1 MRRDALVRR
10 LRYASSRHPLL
21 RQFREWARDADA
33 TILLVGGA
41 VRDAALGRS
50 WKDIDLTVASGRD
63 RLLRAIE
70 ARYSTTGFRFRKRG
84 VTTWRVRLDGQDID
98 LVDATS
104 RGVDADLK
112 RRDLTINA
120 IGYDLVRQQLID
132 PTGGLRDLRAKRLRA
147 PSPRAFAED
156 PLRALRLARFSA
168 ALPEFRAQREAVS
181 AAIEVA
187 PKLRRVSVERVREEL
202 DKMLHA
208 PAPATGLARLRS
220 WGQLQPLLPELVPM
234 TGCAAGQDRPD
245 VWEHTLL
252 TIDASATR
260 PRLPSHRAVRE
271 SGELATLRWA
281 LLLHDISKPETFE
294 LRSDGRPTFHNHENL
309 GAKRADALLQRLRAP
324 NSMRLRVKQLIRLHL
339 RPGHL
344 ADSGPSARGLR
355 RLAREAGDDLDLLC
369 LHAACDA
376 YGSGGPGDRP
386 RWRRLGKVLR
396 ELPRVA
402 ARLAKIPGEPLL
414 TGSEVMRYGKIPA
427 GPRVGDWMRQLA
439 TLRDDGEITT
449 RRQAV
454 EWLRQASSDL

>member
-1 MRRDALVRR
+1 
-10 LRYASSRHPLL
+10 LRYATSRHPLL
-21 RQFREWARDADA
+21 RQFREWAREADA

-41 VRDAALGRS
+41 VRDAALGRQ
-50 WKDIDLTVASGRD
+50 WKDIDLTVAGGRD
-63 RLLRAIE
+63 RLLQAIE
-70 ARYSTTGFRFRKRG
+70 DRYSTKGFRFRKRG
-84 VTTWRVRLDGQDID
+84 ITTWRVRLDGSDVD
-98 LVDATS
+98 LVDATA
-104 RGVDADLK
+104 RGIDADLR

-120 IGYDLVRQQLID
+120 IGYDLLNEELLD
-132 PTGGLRDLRAKRLRA
+132 PTGGLRDLRDKKLRA
-147 PSPRAFAED
+147 PASRVFDED

-168 ALPEFRAQREAVS
+168 ALPEFRVQREAVA

-202 DKMLHA
+202 NKMLSSID
-208 PAPATGLARLRS
+208 PAIGLARLKS
-220 WGQLQPLLPELVPM
+220 WGQLRPLLPELLPM
-234 TGCAAGQDRPD
+234 TDCAAGKERPD

-252 TIDASATR
+252 TIDASAKR
-260 PRLPSHRAVRE
+260 SRLPSHSAVR
-271 SGELATLRWA
+271 SRDELAMVRWA

-324 NSMRLRVKQLIRLHL
+324 NADRKRVTRLIRLHL

-344 ADSGPSARGLR
+344 ADSGASPRGLR
-355 RLAREAGDDLDLLC
+355 RLAREAGDDLELLC

-376 YGSGGPGDRP
+376 YGSGGPDDRP
-386 RWRRLGKVLR
+386 RWRRLGAVLR

-402 ARLAKIPGEPLL
+402 DQLARLPGEPLL
-414 TGSEVMRYGKIPA
+414 SGAEVMRYGKISA
-427 GPRVGDWMRQLA
+427 GPQVGDWMRQLA

-454 EWLRQASSDL
+454 EWLRRASADL